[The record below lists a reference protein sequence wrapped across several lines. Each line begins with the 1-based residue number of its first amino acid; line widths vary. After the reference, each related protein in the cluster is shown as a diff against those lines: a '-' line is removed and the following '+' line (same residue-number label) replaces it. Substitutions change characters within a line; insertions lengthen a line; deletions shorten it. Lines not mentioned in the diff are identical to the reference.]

1 MAFHTSALALAP
13 ETPGPC
19 SQRQDTENQTIKK
32 KKKSKTLKK
41 ELNEVETGKPPKK
54 EFKLMTMTF
63 SKNLGEGWMSIVT
76 S

>member
-32 KKKSKTLKK
+32 KKK
-41 ELNEVETGKPPKK
+41 
-54 EFKLMTMTF
+54 
-63 SKNLGEGWMSIVT
+63 W
-76 S
+76 